1 MKVNHAIERAIA
13 QVNHAIERAIA
24 YTSIMPIYGIL
35 M

>member
-1 MKVNHAIERAIA
+1 MQVNHAIERAIA

>member
-1 MKVNHAIERAIA
+1 MQVNHAIERAIG